1 VLKAKAKGENMQIKL
16 QNDLQKRVYEI
27 IDEVGKSF
35 DLTKVWVVQ
44 QGIIVDENGLF
55 ALKVATQDKE
65 DWEHIKYIKTVE
77 L

>member
-1 VLKAKAKGENMQIKL
+1 MNIHL

-35 DLTKVWVVQ
+35 DLTKVWVIQ
-44 QGIIVDENGLF
+44 QGIIVDEDGIF
-55 ALKVATQDKE
+55 ALKVATQEKKN
-65 DWEHIKYIKTVE
+65 WEHIEFIKTVR

>member
-1 VLKAKAKGENMQIKL
+1 MLKAKAKGENMQIKL

-65 DWEHIKYIKTVE
+65 DWEHIKYIKTVA

>member
-1 VLKAKAKGENMQIKL
+1 MEMKL

-35 DLTKVWVVQ
+35 DLTKVWIVQ
-44 QGIIVDENGLF
+44 QGIIVDEDGLF
-55 ALKVATQDKE
+55 ALKVATQEKKN
-65 DWEHIKYIKTVE
+65 WEHIEFIKTVR

>member
-1 VLKAKAKGENMQIKL
+1 MEMKL

-44 QGIIVDENGLF
+44 QGIIVDDDGLF
-55 ALKVATQDKE
+55 ALKVATQEKKN
-65 DWEHIKYIKTVE
+65 W
-77 L
+77 

>member
-1 VLKAKAKGENMQIKL
+1 MQIKL